1 MTKYTVFESFL
12 LKKYSAHLF
21 YNQASFVGFV
31 NAYNHLWIKLTPHD
45 DVANRFTLTNQCLS
59 DSWFYYSYIEI
70 AFEYGLDM
78 NHFYYPSMEKLDHT
92 LEATRNKIVG
102 LFLSKWSKV
111 NHGTKCSLES
121 CEEAMVLDGN
131 FKVYR
136 PKCYFHDVFYPFA
149 EAHSQKFRISYPN
162 TPIRGSYYCDDH
174 QNAFDFFKVKTPSG
188 TILS

>member
-1 MTKYTVFESFL
+1 MIVIKKCLVCHSLHYPSYAENIRKKRKVNETFLNSKFVAMTKYTVFESLL

-121 CEEAMVLDGN
+121 CEEAMVLDGQFISVLNLKLYVN
-131 FKVYR
+131 FI
-136 PKCYFHDVFYPFA
+136 CNFY
-149 EAHSQKFRISYPN
+149 
-162 TPIRGSYYCDDH
+162 
-174 QNAFDFFKVKTPSG
+174 
-188 TILS
+188 